1 LSPVLMMVPEK
12 IFVFSLGACCGVVAG
27 IVVEEIVWTVVKVKS
42 AQATESMIIFIGHL
56 RCEFR
61 LDENERASRMP
72 GSGEG

>member
-1 LSPVLMMVPEK
+1 
-12 IFVFSLGACCGVVAG
+12 VVAG

-56 RCEFR
+56 RSEFR

-72 GSGEG
+72 GSCEG